1 MPTNKQNQLKWHLS
15 LIGGFPGGPVV
26 RNLPASAG
34 DSRDDRLIPGLGRS
48 PGEGNGNPLQYS
60 RLKNPTDTGAWR
72 ATARRVAKSRT
83 TEHAR
88 THSLTRCCGPSDN
101 VSRNALCSGCRAWC
115 FLGSLFPEPLS
126 ARRWRN
132 LRRTWSWRKWVGGRL
147 FEPFSGAIHTMES
160 YF

>member
-1 MPTNKQNQLKWHLS
+1 MELKSVDIIEEYIRMCVGFL
-15 LIGGFPGGPVV
+15 GGAVV
-26 RNLPASAG
+26 KNLPASAG

-72 ATARRVAKSRT
+72 ATARRVAKSQT

-101 VSRNALCSGCRAWC
+101 VSRNALCSGCGAWC